1 MPDIEVLTQPFGTLP
16 YLGYMVLKITSL
28 KHESMKSIFPRI
40 SVFILLVTLAWVGCK
55 KDDKF
60 VEKEFLKFSD
70 FECDNGLWRLKPNY
84 VGHNYI
90 ISTLPELQEHV
101 LSDCIPTIDFTKY
114 VVLIGIKSFTT
125 GASLYGEKVEES
137 ETEIVYTVTFDAYMT
152 TVVMGVPYH
161 VVIEKPKDSDH
172 KNIRIVELI
181 KN

>member
-1 MPDIEVLTQPFGTLP
+1 
-16 YLGYMVLKITSL
+16 
-28 KHESMKSIFPRI
+28 MKSTILKI
-40 SVFILLVTLAWVGCK
+40 SVFVLLVALVGCK
-55 KDDKF
+55 KEDKF

-70 FECDNGLWRLKPNY
+70 FGCDNGLWRLKPNY

-125 GASLYGEKVEES
+125 GASFYGEKVEES
-137 ETEIVYTVTFDAYMT
+137 ETEIVYTVTFDAYET
-152 TVVMGVPYH
+152 TVVVGVPYH